1 MKTVLLELTGL
12 EIFFISTTIISV
24 FFNLFQLV
32 VWWRDRKNLYRP
44 ISNSLVG
51 LFNDIKAKAT
61 HAYMNQQLLFSQ
73 INPHK
78 DINTLRWEFAAFTQT
93 VINYL
98 QGFQESVVAV
108 LVSLNP
114 NDRDGRQAFRAGEYG
129 QTEQE
134 KQMRQDMMER
144 FRKQQLAAQ
153 ENIKK
158 TSDPTTKSS
167 GQ

>member
-12 EIFFISTTIISV
+12 DIIFLGITIISV
-24 FFNLFQLV
+24 FLNIIQLL
-32 VWWRDRKNLYRP
+32 VWRRDRKNLYQP

-61 HAYMNQQLLFSQ
+61 HAYMNYQLLFNQ

-98 QGFQESVVAV
+98 QGFQEQVVAV
-108 LVSLNP
+108 LVSLSP
-114 NDRDGRQAFRAGEYG
+114 NDRDGRQVFRAGEYG
-129 QTEQE
+129 LTEQE
-134 KQMRQDMMER
+134 KQMRQELMER
-144 FRKQQLAAQ
+144 FRKQQLTTQ

-158 TSDPTTKSS
+158 TS
-167 GQ
+167 